1 MGNIEVLKRSKYFID
16 LENLFLFRIHKE
28 GRTPSF
34 SENETDLSLN
44 PNLLKTFYTERRYRA
59 SLILIFF
66 PTIVLR
72 SVI

>member
-44 PNLLKTFYTERRYRA
+44 PNLLKTFLHRKKVQSESNTN
-59 SLILIFF
+59 IF
-66 PTIVLR
+66 PHNSYGL
-72 SVI
+72 